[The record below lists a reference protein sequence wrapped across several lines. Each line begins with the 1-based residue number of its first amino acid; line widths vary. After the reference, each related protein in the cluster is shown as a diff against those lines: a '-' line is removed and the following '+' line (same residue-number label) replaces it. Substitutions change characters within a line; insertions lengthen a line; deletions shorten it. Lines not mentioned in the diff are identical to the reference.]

1 MVFCI
6 CEALEVSDVM
16 DRIRERTGIYGL
28 GFRRESVLG
37 LVIPIAF
44 VSLLAVILFRDPIIG
59 LIRAILDWL

>member
-1 MVFCI
+1 MVFGI